1 MHVFL
6 HGQCTCKTPYRYTA
20 SRTSGMG
27 CATYIS
33 RWMADMWH
41 SSDAAMLTAETLNMG
56 FKRSHFPNSNC
67 VWRGLEIKFWHR
79 KHNYSKDEQNK
90 RSTRSVRIRPHAHV
104 WPKIE
109 RTERDR
115 HFQNSALPRRES
127 EPSDTNMEK
136 IRKYIINQR

>member
-1 MHVFL
+1 MRNNVQHILLANSLQTPWSSRKFEVKTFVS
-6 HGQCTCKTPYRYTA
+6 HEAKSIDFSCRDFACTAPPLRQHFELWYA
-20 SRTSGMG
+20 FSN
-27 CATYIS
+27 
-33 RWMADMWH
+33 
-41 SSDAAMLTAETLNMG
+41 AEM
-56 FKRSHFPNSNC
+56 
-67 VWRGLEIKFWHR
+67 HR